1 MFRREYFSYSLLYD
15 RKNEREKAGSG
26 KDSVLVR
33 FPSLCAYT
41 LNPGRPSSSTYASVQ
56 VRRVF
61 LVYSTP
67 VKAILRRL
75 KFLPRNRYPC
85 ARCHLANPLNYGANR
100 VFPPPLRHVA
110 FYPFPFTPSSQPRFT
125 ARTLENFPLRS
136 ISRNNFCRSESAPPR
151 TTDKP
156 GNNSFC
162 TRTRRL
168 FMARPH
174 GTPDPIDYV
183 KRT

>member
-15 RKNEREKAGSG
+15 RKRERWEWKRLGSRPVSQPLCVHL
-26 KDSVLVR
+26 KPWTSIEQHVR
-33 FPSLCAYT
+33 V
-41 LNPGRPSSSTYASVQ
+41 VQ

-100 VFPPPLRHVA
+100 VFPPLLRHVL
-110 FYPFPFTPSSQPRFT
+110 FIHSRSPPLLRHGLPSRISLYDQFREIISVVPKVRH
-125 ARTLENFPLRS
+125 LERPINP
-136 ISRNNFCRSESAPPR
+136 A
-151 TTDKP
+151 TTHFVHVLGVCLWP
-156 GNNSFC
+156 VP
-162 TRTRRL
+162 TE
-168 FMARPH
+168 RP
-174 GTPDPIDYV
+174 IL
-183 KRT
+183 

>member
-15 RKNEREKAGSG
+15 RKRESWEWKRLGSRPVSQPLCVHL
-26 KDSVLVR
+26 KPWTSIEQHVR
-33 FPSLCAYT
+33 V
-41 LNPGRPSSSTYASVQ
+41 VQ

-85 ARCHLANPLNYGANR
+85 ARCHLANPLSYGANR

-110 FYPFPFTPSSQPRFT
+110 FYPFPFTPSSQTRF
-125 ARTLENFPLRS
+125 TLENFPLRS